1 MFSTENQWIIHK
13 DIRIHRMGWP
23 QWVLGLGLG
32 IVAGG
37 VGYLIHALTPAGA
50 LAAVVVGTLTMGG
63 GGIAPAV
70 LLLLF
75 FFSSSVLSRA
85 SNKTKRRAQAHFSKN
100 DRRDPGQVLA
110 NGALAAVLAV
120 LYGLRGEEI
129 WFVGLAGA
137 LAAVTADTWATELG
151 VLASG
156 RPRLITTGESV
167 EAGTSG
173 GITLTGTVAAA
184 AGASL
189 IALAGSSLGGQRLAI
204 SAAIGG
210 LGGALFDS
218 VLGATIQAIY
228 HCPACDRQTERH
240 PLHSC
245 GTETVLVRGWPWLE
259 NDAVNFFASVAG
271 ALIAIGMWGL
281 LG

>member
-13 DIRIHRMGWP
+13 DIQIRMMGWP

-63 GGIAPAV
+63 GGIAPAA

-85 SNKTKRRAQAHFSKN
+85 SNESKRRAQNYFSKN

-110 NGALAAVLAV
+110 NGGLAAVLAV

-156 RPRLITTGESV
+156 RPWLITTGESV

-210 LGGALFDS
+210 LCGALFDS
-218 VLGATIQAIY
+218 VLGATVQAIY

-240 PLHSC
+240 PFHSC
-245 GTETVLVRGWPWLE
+245 GTETFHVRGWPWLE

-271 ALIAIGMWGL
+271 ALIAIGGWRL

>member
-13 DIRIHRMGWP
+13 DIRIRMMGWP

-32 IVAGG
+32 IAAGG

-50 LAAVVVGTLTMGG
+50 LAAAVVGTLTMGG

-75 FFSSSVLSRA
+75 FFSSSLLSRA
-85 SNKTKRRAQAHFSKN
+85 SNESKRRAQAYFSKN

-120 LYGLRGEEI
+120 LYGLGGEEI

-189 IALAGSSLGGQRLAI
+189 IALAGSGLGGQRLAI

-210 LGGALFDS
+210 LSGALFDS
-218 VLGATIQAIY
+218 LLGATIQASY

-240 PLHSC
+240 PLHGC
-245 GTETVLVRGWPWLE
+245 GTETFLVRGWPWLE
-259 NDAVNFFASVAG
+259 NDAVNFMASVAG
-271 ALIAIGMWGL
+271 ALIAMGGWRL